1 MAMTKKQKL
10 AHLDHA
16 LKSLQDIAD
25 KVGYH
30 IDSDPDYIE
39 LVNQATDWQF
49 GCIRMNKDNR
59 LKMELL
65 HRAVTNRVYAVGA
78 C

>member
-1 MAMTKKQKL
+1 MATTKSARL
-10 AHLDHA
+10 NHLDHA
-16 LKSLQDIAD
+16 LKTLQDIAD

-39 LVNQATDWQF
+39 LVKQATDWQF
-49 GCIRMNKDNR
+49 SYIRMNKETR
-59 LKMELL
+59 LSMELL

-78 C
+78 

>member
-1 MAMTKKQKL
+1 MATTKSARI

-16 LKSLQDIAD
+16 LKNLQDIAD

-39 LVNQATDWQF
+39 LIKQATDWQF
-49 GCIRMNKDNR
+49 GYIRMNKEVR
-59 LKMELL
+59 LNMELL

-78 C
+78 

>member
-1 MAMTKKQKL
+1 MATTKSVRI

-16 LKSLQDIAD
+16 LKNLQDIAD

-39 LVNQATDWQF
+39 LTKQATDWQF
-49 GCIRMNKDNR
+49 GYIRMNKEVR
-59 LKMELL
+59 LNMELL

-78 C
+78 

>member
-1 MAMTKKQKL
+1 MAMTKQQKL
-10 AHLDHA
+10 DHLDHA
-16 LKSLQDIAD
+16 LKNLQDIAD

-39 LVNQATDWQF
+39 LIKQATDWQF
-49 GCIRMNKDNR
+49 GDIWMNKDNR

-65 HRAVTNRVYAVGA
+65 HRAVNNRVYAVGA
-78 C
+78 Y

>member
-1 MAMTKKQKL
+1 MAMTKQQKL
-10 AHLDHA
+10 DHLDHA

-39 LVNQATDWQF
+39 LTKLATDWQF
-49 GCIRMNKDNR
+49 DYIRMNKDSR

-78 C
+78 

>member
-1 MAMTKKQKL
+1 MAITKKQKL
-10 AHLDHA
+10 DHLDHA

-39 LVNQATDWQF
+39 LTKLATDWQF
-49 GCIRMNKDNR
+49 GYIWMNKDNR

-65 HRAVTNRVYAVGA
+65 HRAVNNRVYAVGA
-78 C
+78 

>member
-1 MAMTKKQKL
+1 MATTKSARI

-16 LKSLQDIAD
+16 LKNLQDIAD

-39 LVNQATDWQF
+39 LIKQAPDWQF
-49 GCIRMNKDNR
+49 GYIRMNKEVR
-59 LKMELL
+59 LNMELL

-78 C
+78 

>member
-1 MAMTKKQKL
+1 MTMTKQQKL
-10 AHLDHA
+10 DHLDHA
-16 LKSLQDIAD
+16 LKNLQDIAD

-39 LVNQATDWQF
+39 LTKLATDWQF
-49 GCIRMNKDNR
+49 DYIRMNKDNR

-78 C
+78 

>member
-1 MAMTKKQKL
+1 MATTKSARL
-10 AHLDHA
+10 DHLDYA
-16 LKSLQDIAD
+16 LKNLQDIAD

-39 LVNQATDWQF
+39 LTKQATDWQF
-49 GCIRMNKDNR
+49 GYIRMNKDTR

-65 HRAVTNRVYAVGA
+65 HRAVTNRVYAVGT

>member
-1 MAMTKKQKL
+1 MATTKSARI

-16 LKSLQDIAD
+16 LKDLQDIAD

-39 LVNQATDWQF
+39 LTKQATDWQF
-49 GCIRMNKDNR
+49 GYIRMNKEVR
-59 LKMELL
+59 LNMELL

-78 C
+78 

>member
-1 MAMTKKQKL
+1 MAITKSARL
-10 AHLDHA
+10 NHLDHA
-16 LKSLQDIAD
+16 LKTLQDIAD

-39 LVNQATDWQF
+39 LVKQATDWQF
-49 GCIRMNKDNR
+49 GYIRMNKETR
-59 LKMELL
+59 LNMELL

-78 C
+78 

>member
-1 MAMTKKQKL
+1 MATIKSARI

-16 LKSLQDIAD
+16 LKNLQDIAD

-39 LVNQATDWQF
+39 LTKQATDWQF
-49 GCIRMNKDNR
+49 GYIRMNKETR
-59 LKMELL
+59 LGMELL

-78 C
+78 

>member
-10 AHLDHA
+10 DHLDHA
-16 LKSLQDIAD
+16 LKNMQDIAD

-39 LVNQATDWQF
+39 LTKQTTDWQF
-49 GCIRMNKDNR
+49 GYIQMNKKNR

-78 C
+78 

>member
-1 MAMTKKQKL
+1 MLTKNQKIR
-10 AHLDHA
+10 HLDTA
-16 LKSLQDIAD
+16 LVNLEKIAD

-39 LVNQATDWQF
+39 LVRLSVSWQYSEL
-49 GCIRMNKDNR
+49 RMNRDLR

-65 HRAVTNRVYAVGA
+65 HRAVVNRVYAV
-78 C
+78 